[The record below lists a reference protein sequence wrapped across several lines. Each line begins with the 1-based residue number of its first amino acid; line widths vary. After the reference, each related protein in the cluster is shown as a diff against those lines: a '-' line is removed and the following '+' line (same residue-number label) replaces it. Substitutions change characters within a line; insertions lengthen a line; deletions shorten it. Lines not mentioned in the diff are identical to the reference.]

1 MMDPVRNH
9 PRPGSSPPPAD
20 NAAPTSATESRTAR
34 QPAPPLGG
42 LPARP
47 ARPAAVPVPFA
58 DLQQAAYIV
67 AREATGRPLAPPQKA
82 LMWQANESKKEVFA
96 LMPYGRG
103 NVATDLAV
111 TQNVGLHRVRARRLV
126 EGALPSVGVPQSEV
140 RIRTAG
146 LTALAASGNCEEF
159 ANLAAHVHAARLQP
173 GDRATVE
180 TLDTEAINHAW
191 VLVRS
196 ATPAGGEPGS
206 GPAAVLDAWA
216 DGPVIDPN
224 DGGMSSGAA
233 GPTEPSH
240 RIDGHEARAVVAAFE
255 HARNPDLK
263 GQGPRLERYAAS
275 LASRGDEST
284 AKIYAP
290 TPVVSAAFA
299 QAAATAMRGADPQ
312 TLRASAIAALLGAP
326 TPPTPEQA
334 DASVDAVLGL
344 AADLRAIHPRDLRGP
359 DPAASGR
366 PADAAPEDEPSARRQ
381 RMR

>member
-1 MMDPVRNH
+1 M
-9 PRPGSSPPPAD
+9 
-20 NAAPTSATESRTAR
+20 
-34 QPAPPLGG
+34 
-42 LPARP
+42 
-47 ARPAAVPVPFA
+47 PFA

-67 AREATGRPLAPPQKA
+67 AREATGRPLAPQAQA
-82 LMWQANESKKEVFA
+82 LMWQANESRKEVFA

-103 NVATDLAV
+103 NVTTDLAV

-180 TLDTEAINHAW
+180 TLETEAINHAW

-216 DGPVIDPN
+216 DGPVIDPA
-224 DGGMSSGAA
+224 DGRFSSGAA
-233 GPTEPSH
+233 RPTEPSH
-240 RIDGHEARAVVAAFE
+240 RIDGHEGPAVAAAFE

-263 GQGPRLERYAAS
+263 GQGPRLERYAAG
-275 LASRGDEST
+275 LASRGDDST
-284 AKIYAP
+284 ARIYAP
-290 TPVVSAAFA
+290 TPVVSVAFA
-299 QAAATAMRGADPQ
+299 QAAAEALGGVAPE
-312 TLRASAIAALLGAP
+312 TLRASAIAAMLGAP

-334 DASVDAVLGL
+334 EDSVDAVLGL
-344 AADLRAIHPRDLRGP
+344 AAALRATHPRELRGP

-366 PADAAPEDEPSARRQ
+366 PADAAPEDEPAAGRQ
-381 RMR
+381 RTR